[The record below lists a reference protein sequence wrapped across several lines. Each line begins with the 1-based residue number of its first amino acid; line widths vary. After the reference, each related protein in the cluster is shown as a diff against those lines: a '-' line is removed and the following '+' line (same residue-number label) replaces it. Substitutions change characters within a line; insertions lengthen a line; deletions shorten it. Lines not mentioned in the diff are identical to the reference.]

1 MQNSLKQFDPK
12 EIVLPDTTMIRDIEN
27 RVFQAIVVRCLSEVK
42 GVVPAEGSLF
52 AALLGREGQ
61 ESVRGVEVEQED
73 KKRSVSVR
81 VEVNVAY
88 GVSIPEKAEEIQT
101 KIAQEINRLT
111 GLRVSQVHVIFKDLM
126 PNPKGDVVN

>member
-1 MQNSLKQFDPK
+1 M
-12 EIVLPDTTMIRDIEN
+12 
-27 RVFQAIVVRCLSEVK
+27 
-42 GVVPAEGSLF
+42 
-52 AALLGREGQ
+52 
-61 ESVRGVEVEQED
+61 
-73 KKRSVSVR
+73 R